1 MPYTGVGGVY
11 WVVGLSQ
18 TSVNSSAELAPFYL
32 AMNTIPLLSVLNQLL
47 FNRSTVTFE
56 TNDHLDLSAD
66 FIQNIPLLLK
76 HQVSSYWLLQIH
88 QLLQNL
94 DSNAKTEVLQ
104 YTLNRELHQVVMA
117 KAVFGVYPESIGIVD
132 FDLAKD
138 GYAFVY
144 KNEVSDALLYLVYEV
159 LFKCLYDSFSADD
172 QFVSKEKYIV
182 FCLRLSESYHL

>member
-1 MPYTGVGGVY
+1 
-11 WVVGLSQ
+11 
-18 TSVNSSAELAPFYL
+18 
-32 AMNTIPLLSVLNQLL
+32 MNTIPLLSVLDKLL

-56 TNDHLDLSAD
+56 HNNHLALSAD
-66 FIQNIPLLLK
+66 FIQNIPLLRK

-88 QLLQNL
+88 QALQNL

-117 KAVFGVYPESIGIVD
+117 KAIFGVYPGSVGIVD
-132 FDLAKD
+132 FELAKD

-159 LFKCLYDSFSADD
+159 IFKCLYDSFSVDD
-172 QFVSKEKYIV
+172 QFVSKEKYAA